1 MITDNWLLIT
11 EIPKEGNKNNWKET
25 FQQWKVSFII
35 RTPHT
40 LCSLFSDL
48 CSLFSDLCS
57 PFTVSCTS
65 IGWFANR
72 PYNRTQEP
80 SYQYREPLLTLRS
93 SFFAFHCSSPLWKT
107 YFLKKTKKHVK
118 VKRKN
123 VSLSLQN
130 KANTIQIIITKK
142 WYKKSLVSGCF

>member
-1 MITDNWLLIT
+1 MINDQCSMINEHWL
-11 EIPKEGNKNNWKET
+11 IPKERNNNNWKRDHPVMEG
-25 FQQWKVSFII
+25 
-35 RTPHT
+35 
-40 LCSLFSDL
+40 LFLLLQLPISSAHRL
-48 CSLFSDLCS
+48 LL
-57 PFTVSCTS
+57 TVACIS
-65 IGWFANR
+65 IGRFANR
-72 PYNRTQEP
+72 PYNRTQQP
-80 SYQYREPLLTLRS
+80 SYQYREPLLTLHS
-93 SFFAFHCSSPLWKT
+93 SLFAFHCSSPLWKT